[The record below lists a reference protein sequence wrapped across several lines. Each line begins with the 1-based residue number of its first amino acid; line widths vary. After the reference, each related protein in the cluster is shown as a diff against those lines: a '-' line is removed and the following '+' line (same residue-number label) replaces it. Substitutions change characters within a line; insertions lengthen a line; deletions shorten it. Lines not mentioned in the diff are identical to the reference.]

1 MSTTKSS
8 TAVKSSTAAAIF
20 VPPDGKQH
28 HEVTVR
34 GDQLLTGIRAF
45 AANLAVDAVQSG
57 YPSKLTVITQ
67 LAKDAGYLVK
77 NPTKIGNAIGVAL
90 GHAVTRVV
98 PDVNFQPGDV
108 VTLTVVSPLDE
119 AADEFIPEVLLTAA
133 EQEAKAVADSI
144 VARDKAI
151 ADQLAAR
158 GIAPAEGW
166 DAKTISDVEAKV
178 AKEQAAAADDVA
190 NGITRATLARPW
202 DTSGASFDKAPRK
215 TVIRFAVA
223 ALADVVA
230 VYAV

>member
-1 MSTTKSS
+1 
-8 TAVKSSTAAAIF
+8 
-20 VPPDGKQH
+20 
-28 HEVTVR
+28 
-34 GDQLLTGIRAF
+34 
-45 AANLAVDAVQSG
+45 
-57 YPSKLTVITQ
+57 
-67 LAKDAGYLVK
+67 
-77 NPTKIGNAIGVAL
+77 
-90 GHAVTRVV
+90 
-98 PDVNFQPGDV
+98 VNFQPGDV

-144 VARDKAI
+144 ARRDKAI

-178 AKEQAAAADDVA
+178 AKEQAAAADDAA
-190 NGITRATLARPW
+190 NGIVRATLSRPW

-215 TVIRFAVA
+215 TTIRFTVP